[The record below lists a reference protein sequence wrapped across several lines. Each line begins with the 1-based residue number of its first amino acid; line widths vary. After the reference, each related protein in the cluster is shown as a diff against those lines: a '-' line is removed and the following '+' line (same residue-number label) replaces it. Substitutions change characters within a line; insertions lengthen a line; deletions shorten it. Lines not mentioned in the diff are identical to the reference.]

1 MRKLYYLVMISLA
14 SILIACENRSEE
26 WDVVDFGNDCTVGLQ
41 EHLECRFIPLETK
54 DSVLLKDLYRVC
66 WVDDRIFV
74 FDRSDEINALFVFSD
89 QGNFITRVGLRGQ
102 GPEEYLYLTHFFVD
116 EKERILT
123 LVDFGGTALLR
134 YDLDTYQYIST
145 QDVADYFVD
154 CAPLDKENWIWY
166 YPLGFATPQR
176 ENFYLK
182 ATDRKGEQDA
192 LLGPAYFT
200 SGHTINGSKTLH
212 AFAGNWYA
220 HFHFTPEVWK
230 VKDGMLE
237 PAYKV
242 RFGDKSMPPIEYVKE
257 KGRGGRDF
265 SGDLFRSGY
274 VNSFGLLET
283 EQILHATYMC
293 DKVTYFGFYDKDRK
307 EAFSYAF
314 PNFIRATGLA
324 GFYGICGVY
333 KDYFIGKIS
342 STVLLRNQ
350 IHYEDLRR
358 IAENRTQDDNPIL
371 CLFKIERS

>member
-1 MRKLYYLVMISLA
+1 MRESIGRVGRGGFRKRLYGWLA
-14 SILIACENRSEE
+14 
-26 WDVVDFGNDCTVGLQ
+26 GT
-41 EHLECRFIPLETK
+41 FIPLETK

-182 ATDRKGEQDA
+182 ATDRKGEQDVA
-192 LLGPAYFT
+192 CLCWGLVC
-200 SGHTINGSKTLH
+200 
-212 AFAGNWYA
+212 AFPLY
-220 HFHFTPEVWK
+220 PRSVES
-230 VKDGMLE
+230 E
-237 PAYKV
+237 
-242 RFGDKSMPPIEYVKE
+242 
-257 KGRGGRDF
+257 GRDV
-265 SGDLFRSGY
+265 G
-274 VNSFGLLET
+274 
-283 EQILHATYMC
+283 A
-293 DKVTYFGFYDKDRK
+293 
-307 EAFSYAF
+307 
-314 PNFIRATGLA
+314 
-324 GFYGICGVY
+324 
-333 KDYFIGKIS
+333 
-342 STVLLRNQ
+342 
-350 IHYEDLRR
+350 
-358 IAENRTQDDNPIL
+358 
-371 CLFKIERS
+371 CL